1 MADPVSRSPAAST
14 SAAGAD
20 GDWPAQITG
29 QIVRVVDQVKAK
41 TTRPAT
47 LAVRGLVYGLIAG
60 LLGITIAV
68 VAFIGLFRLA
78 DRIRNLIIEDS
89 VWLTYLVVGALF
101 VVVGAVLFAS
111 RKPRT

>member
-1 MADPVSRSPAAST
+1 MADSAPRTPAT
-14 SAAGAD
+14 TTPGAD
-20 GDWPAQITG
+20 GDWPAQITA
-29 QIVRVVDQVKAK
+29 QIVRVVDQVKSK

-68 VAFIGLFRLA
+68 LAFIGLFRLV
-78 DRIRNLIIEDS
+78 DRVRNLIIEDS
-89 VWLTYLVVGALF
+89 VWLTYLFLGALF
-101 VVVGAVLFAS
+101 TLIGALLFAS